1 MGCGE
6 AGKISEALAVREF
19 SNRSRREVWAP
30 AFPVWAGTL
39 VRSGRTSAMAM
50 AGLDYAPPPGYVPPP
65 TRVSDSVKVRVPRK
79 EAAVVEYPVRR
90 RPPIGPD
97 DFVSSLRA

>member
-1 MGCGE
+1 
-6 AGKISEALAVREF
+6 
-19 SNRSRREVWAP
+19 
-30 AFPVWAGTL
+30 
-39 VRSGRTSAMAM
+39 MAM